1 MQVVPRWIFVINM
14 KKFSMTLHRPFK
26 KKKICLQYYKT
37 SRVWLGL
44 GKSHMTGC
52 LSDVFVSLAFWQMCS
67 FSQGKSTLCCS
78 YITGEKQ
85 TKKRITC
92 LVILNVFEDL
102 FCGFLRAR
110 SSSPTFSRK
119 PLNETKK
126 MRQTYHQSI
135 INMSVSFYILLLTV
149 NKPVATNPDY
159 FFFSKLPFE
168 MKRFIV
174 ATPPPIYIQYVSE
187 SQRKWVIFPAHIDSK
202 INEVTQ
208 YFNMCKYVFTC

>member
-1 MQVVPRWIFVINM
+1 
-14 KKFSMTLHRPFK
+14 
-26 KKKICLQYYKT
+26 
-37 SRVWLGL
+37 
-44 GKSHMTGC
+44 MTGC

-78 YITGEKQ
+78 YITGKKQ

-110 SSSPTFSRK
+110 SSSPTFSRE

-135 INMSVSFYILLLTV
+135 NNMSVSFYILLLRV

-159 FFFSKLPFE
+159 FFFFKVTLWNEAVYSCNPSSY
-168 MKRFIV
+168 
-174 ATPPPIYIQYVSE
+174 IYMSYIYLLIIFGISQIYLE
-187 SQRKWVIFPAHIDSK
+187 SI
-202 INEVTQ
+202 
-208 YFNMCKYVFTC
+208 

>member
-1 MQVVPRWIFVINM
+1 MRVVPRWIFVINM

-26 KKKICLQYYKT
+26 KKKYVYNITKHPEFDW
-37 SRVWLGL
+37 VWENRIWLVAFQMYL
-44 GKSHMTGC
+44 SAWHFDKCAPSH
-52 LSDVFVSLAFWQMCS
+52 
-67 FSQGKSTLCCS
+67 GKSTLCCS
-78 YITGEKQ
+78 YITGKKNKQ
-85 TKKRITC
+85 KKRITC

-110 SSSPTFSRK
+110 SSSPTFSRE

-159 FFFSKLPFE
+159 FFFFKVTLWNEAVYSCNPSSY
-168 MKRFIV
+168 
-174 ATPPPIYIQYVSE
+174 IYMSYIYLLIIFGISQIYLE
-187 SQRKWVIFPAHIDSK
+187 SI
-202 INEVTQ
+202 
-208 YFNMCKYVFTC
+208 

>member
-14 KKFSMTLHRPFK
+14 KKFSMTLHRPF

-110 SSSPTFSRK
+110 SSSPTFSRE

-135 INMSVSFYILLLTV
+135 NNMSVSFYILLLTV

-159 FFFSKLPFE
+159 FFFFKVTLWNEAVYSCNPSSYIYTVCQWESKK
-168 MKRFIV
+168 M
-174 ATPPPIYIQYVSE
+174 SH
-187 SQRKWVIFPAHIDSK
+187 FPCTHWFKD
-202 INEVTQ
+202 
-208 YFNMCKYVFTC
+208 